1 MILSQGKASA
11 DWLDL
16 TTDNLRQLELRNKR
30 QSMKISLFG
39 GIVED
44 YMKCSK
50 ATKPE
55 ESRLASDE
63 AENIPYIF
71 SVPEPIK
78 LPAKQRDRGSI
89 KIGLPFVHLAFR
101 RIQKQ

>member
-1 MILSQGKASA
+1 
-11 DWLDL
+11 
-16 TTDNLRQLELRNKR
+16 
-30 QSMKISLFG
+30 MKISLFG

-78 LPAKQRDRGSI
+78 LPAKQRDRGSKKIEGYKNNEFRIYKENEFKVPVLKDEEITTPI
-89 KIGLPFVHLAFR
+89 KFALDKPQFHIGTSF
-101 RIQKQ
+101 